1 MTQNVLFLCPHG
13 AAKSVFAMT
22 YFNALA
28 VQAGLDAVATNAGT
42 EPDSVVNPKVAA
54 YLANEGFDVA
64 DFVPRLLTEVDLKT
78 ADIVVSLGCITAE
91 KVPSSTRYADWSNV
105 PLPSQAFQASR
116 DKTYQH
122 VVALVEELTAGKP
135 SDGPA

>member
-28 VQAGLDAVATNAGT
+28 AQAGLDAVATNAGT
-42 EPDSVVNPKVAA
+42 EPDLVVSPKVSA
-54 YLANEGFDVA
+54 YLAQEGFDVA
-64 DFVPRLLTEVDLKT
+64 DFVPRLLTDADLKT
-78 ADIVVSLGCITAE
+78 ADLVVSLGCLTADAI
-91 KVPSSTRYADWSNV
+91 PADTRCEDWSDV

-116 DKTYQH
+116 DQTYQH
-122 VVALVEELTAGKP
+122 VAALVADLATNGI
-135 SDGPA
+135 